1 MRSRFRQ
8 ALYVATLAV
17 ASVAVTLALF
27 ELGLRVFWGGYYE
40 KFDPT
45 RPWGN
50 LEFHPVRGWANSPGI
65 RVVGASEEY
74 VTTLTHNSLG
84 LRGGELSAR
93 KPDGAARVLV
103 VGDSMTYGLGVE
115 DGETYPAVLDH
126 LAPDLEVVNLGV
138 QGYSG
143 AQELLLL
150 RELAPRLAPNLVV
163 IAFFW
168 NDLTESFAPDY
179 VTVTLEDGELHWIQ
193 PEPATA
199 DHPAF
204 ADRNRRARRR
214 TERYEGF
221 WSNTWTNRFVSD
233 RVKLLR
239 ARLRDMTTGRRDSFR
254 ELSAGELEPA
264 WQLTYEIIR
273 EMAREAR
280 RAGALPVL
288 LILPDQTQ
296 VEPDV
301 HVLGVPAY
309 LPKVQ
314 ERMTA
319 FARAERLPV
328 VDLLPAFV
336 ETRQRTG
343 EPLYHRYDRH
353 WNAAGHAL
361 AARVLHAELARLG
374 LP

>member
-1 MRSRFRQ
+1 MRSRSRQ
-8 ALYVATLAV
+8 ILAKATLAV
-17 ASVAVTLALF
+17 ASVAVTLVAF
-27 ELGLRVFWGGYYE
+27 ELGLRLFWGGYYE
-40 KFDPT
+40 KFDAA

-65 RVVGASEEY
+65 RVTGASEEY
-74 VTTLTHNSLG
+74 VTTLSHDSLG
-84 LRGGELSAR
+84 LRGAEPAPRQPGVALA
-93 KPDGAARVLV
+93 LV

-115 DGETYPAVLDH
+115 DGEAYPAVLDR
-126 LAPDLEVVNLGV
+126 LSPRLEVKNLGV

-150 RELAPRLAPNLVV
+150 RELAPRLAPDLVV

-168 NDLTESFAPDY
+168 NDLTESFAKDY
-179 VTVTLEDGELHWIQ
+179 VTVRLENGALVWTP

-214 TERYEGF
+214 TERYDGF
-221 WSNTWTNRFVSD
+221 WSRTYVNRFVSD
-233 RVKLLR
+233 RFKLLR
-239 ARLRDMTTGRRDSFR
+239 ARLRDLTTGRRDSFR
-254 ELSAGELEPA
+254 DLAEAELEPA
-264 WQLTYEIIR
+264 WQLSFALTR
-273 EMAREAR
+273 EMANEAR
-280 RAGALPVL
+280 RAGATPVL

-301 HVLGVPAY
+301 HVLGVPGY
-309 LPKVQ
+309 LPEVQ
-314 ERMTA
+314 ARMTA
-319 FARAERLPV
+319 FARGEGLPAI
-328 VDLLPAFV
+328 DLLPAFV
-336 ETRQRTG
+336 AHRKQTG

-361 AARVLHAELARLG
+361 AAEVLHAELARLG